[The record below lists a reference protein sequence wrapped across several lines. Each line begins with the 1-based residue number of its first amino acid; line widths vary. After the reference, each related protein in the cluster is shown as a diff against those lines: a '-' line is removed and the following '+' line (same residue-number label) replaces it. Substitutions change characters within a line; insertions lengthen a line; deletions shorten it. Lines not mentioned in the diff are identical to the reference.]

1 VVEDPLDDSG
11 VLGWSGA
18 EVPGRGVDGG
28 VAEECL
34 DLGGI
39 GSALATGARQKCGG
53 SGGGAV
59 PDADVG
65 AGGQYDR
72 RWR

>member
-1 VVEDPLDDSG
+1 MSGLSVVEDPLDDSG

-34 DLGGI
+34 NLAGI
-39 GSALATGARQKCGG
+39 GSALAEARARSLSVPEIAKCLVN
-53 SGGGAV
+53 A
-59 PDADVG
+59 
-65 AGGQYDR
+65 R
-72 RWR
+72 FRN